1 LSSTTGKMKIL
12 MVDDDPDVSEVLE
25 LMLTQMGHDVTAA
38 TEGKEAIARFVRD
51 SYDLVITDVFMPEI
65 SGWEVV
71 EAVKQKSPQ
80 TPVFLITGWGRQL
93 DREQIT
99 RSGINGIINKPFSK
113 QAISDEI
120 ARLPKG
126 SR

>member
-1 LSSTTGKMKIL
+1 MKIL

-25 LMLTQMGHDVTAA
+25 LMLTQMGHDVTAV
-38 TEGKEAIARFVRD
+38 TEGKEAIARFARD

-71 EAVKQKSPQ
+71 EAVKQKSPE
-80 TPVFLITGWGRQL
+80 TPVFLITGWGLQL

-120 ARLPKG
+120 ARLSKG
-126 SR
+126 TR